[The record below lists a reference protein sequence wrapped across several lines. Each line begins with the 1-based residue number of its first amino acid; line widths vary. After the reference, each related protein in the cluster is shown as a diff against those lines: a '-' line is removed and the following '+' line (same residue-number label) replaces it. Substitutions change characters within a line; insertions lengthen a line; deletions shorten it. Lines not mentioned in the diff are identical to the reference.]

1 MIIESRSQKNQC
13 MMRRGIKL
21 KTTQSTILIYEYRY
35 KFNSDYSESFSLIIF
50 YYVVATTN
58 FSVREKWEDK
68 KLAGPMKNFFV
79 FFHLFLYNM
88 RKSAI

>member
-1 MIIESRSQKNQC
+1 MNIDISLTLIIRN
-13 MMRRGIKL
+13 RRPH
-21 KTTQSTILIYEYRY
+21 
-35 KFNSDYSESFSLIIF
+35 SFSLIIF

-68 KLAGPMKNFFV
+68 KLAGPMKNFSV